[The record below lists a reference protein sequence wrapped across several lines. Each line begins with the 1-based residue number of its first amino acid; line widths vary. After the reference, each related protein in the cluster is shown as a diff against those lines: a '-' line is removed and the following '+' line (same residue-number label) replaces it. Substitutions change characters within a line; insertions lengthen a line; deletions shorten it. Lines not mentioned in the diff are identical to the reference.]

1 MQSRYNYPV
10 DEISMRTIFQH
21 LDQIYSLQDVS
32 FKINFSIGV
41 MLQNIETGKYRMFK
55 HLENGDGM
63 PEPMMIANKENLDEL
78 KLYFSKYS

>member
-1 MQSRYNYPV
+1 MS
-10 DEISMRTIFQH
+10 TIIKH
-21 LDQIYSLQDVS
+21 LDQIFSLQDVS

-63 PEPMMIANKENLDEL
+63 PKPMLISKKEDLD
-78 KLYFSKYS
+78 LYSLQIFVIMFTRLHTI